1 MILHLVK
8 YHVQCYPLLPIIV
21 VRKAIGPKD
30 QADLLS
36 YLLMIPATSQQLTKA
51 PSFPEYFSFI
61 LGLINHGIS

>member
-1 MILHLVK
+1 MILHLIK
-8 YHVQCYPLLPIIV
+8 YHVQCYPLLPVIV
-21 VRKAIGPKD
+21 GKAIGPKD

-51 PSFPEYFSFI
+51 WSFPEYFSFI